1 MKRALLDA
9 SSAILL
15 YKTGLLEVFIGLY
28 HVFIP
33 RSVLQELT
41 LENRAGAAV
50 FAHHVTADIIKVID
64 TDKVVPNSTALSKAM
79 NSFGKGERDTVMCL
93 KAGKGDF
100 IVTDDGKAARYCQ
113 DKALPFINALLF
125 PRLLYFAGI
134 MSINESRTKMASII
148 HVGRY
153 SPQITAWAFNCSK
166 EALAFAIPRKVG
178 YENRYRPQGYCLS

>member
-1 MKRALLDA
+1 MNEALLDA

-15 YKTGLLEVFIGLY
+15 YKTGLLEAFIGVY

-33 RSVLQELT
+33 RSVQQELT
-41 LENRAGAAV
+41 RENLAGAAV
-50 FAHHVTADIIKVID
+50 FAHHVTADTIKVLDID
-64 TDKVVPNSTALSKAM
+64 MVVPNSTALSKAM
-79 NSFGKGERDTVMCL
+79 NSFGKGERDTIMCL
-93 KAGKGDF
+93 NAGKGDF
-100 IVTDDGKAARYCQ
+100 IVTDDGKAARYCR

-153 SPQITAWAFNCSK
+153 STQITAWAFNCSK
-166 EALAFAIPRKVG
+166 EALAFAIPREVG
-178 YENRYRPQGYCLS
+178 YESRYRTQDYCLS